1 MTAATSRRR
10 PRLPAAFRAILASA
24 LLAAALAACGG
35 GPPPPPAPAAGLP
48 QPGDYDAG
56 RLARPIRINGEPVP
70 YRFFFRTLLPGGRA
84 RIDLAASGL
93 RPEIAAGHLDTAFG
107 TVWTAPDRPGAY
119 PMLFRDAAGHVEAQ
133 VMMFVLVPA
142 QAAAGGSI
150 GGYEIGSYQQE
161 PYKGFPQYL
170 PPAGFI
176 EVTEAMTAI
185 PVSPHFTLGQFLAKQ
200 ESDFPKY
207 LVLNPDLLVKLEEIL
222 EALNAAG
229 HRADG
234 LHVMSG
240 YRTPAYNRKIG
251 SGAYSRHVFGAAAD
265 IFPDSAPANNLMD
278 DLNRDGIVDVADAL
292 WLVDLVERMYPAE
305 GPAAPAERMLGGVAA
320 YKANPWH
327 GPFVHVDVRGWNI
340 RWGLGAPEKE

>member
-1 MTAATSRRR
+1 MTAAASRRKRR
-10 PRLPAAFRAILASA
+10 PAPVVRAALAA
-24 LLAAALAACGG
+24 TLLAVLLAACGG
-35 GPPPPPAPAAGLP
+35 GPPPPPPPATGLP
-48 QPGDYDAG
+48 QPGDYDPG
-56 RLARPIRINGEPVP
+56 RIAFPVRINGEPIP

-84 RIDLAASGL
+84 KIDLGRSGL
-93 RPEIAAGHLDTAFG
+93 TPEIAAGHLDTRFG
-107 TVWTAPDRPGAY
+107 PVWTAPDRPGAY
-119 PMLFRDAAGHVEAQ
+119 PMLFRGADGHVEAQ

-142 QAAAGGSI
+142 QAAATGSI
-150 GGYEIGSYQQE
+150 GAYEIGSYREE
-161 PYKGFPQYL
+161 PYKGFAQYL
-170 PPAGFI
+170 PPVGYI
-176 EVTEAMTAI
+176 EVTEAMTAM

-234 LHVMSG
+234 LNVMSG
-240 YRTPAYNRKIG
+240 YRTPAYNRRIG

-265 IFPDSAPANNLMD
+265 IFPDTTPADNLMD
-278 DLNRDGIVDVADAL
+278 DLNRDGRIDVDDAL
-292 WLVDLVERMYPAE
+292 RLVEMVERMYPAE
-305 GPAAPAERMLGGVAA
+305 GPAAPPERMLGGVAA